1 MVSVSRP
8 ASRAAGHK
16 AKTVHRS
23 VEQSVLLLCIIGGL
37 PAGLALLALSWWQP
51 YSFEVRWT
59 VTTIVLIIW
68 VGSAA
73 LAWGYSKSLENDEW
87 MDEVERLAQQITGL
101 RVFAD
106 AEGKM
111 NLALGDVGGE
121 VLVVSQFTLYGD
133 LRKGRRPS
141 WTGAAEPDLAAE
153 RVEAFA
159 RALESRGLRVGRGV
173 FGAHMAVDL
182 LNDGPVTLVLDAS
195 EL

>member
-1 MVSVSRP
+1 MRVVLQRVARASVSVDGERV
-8 ASRAAGHK
+8 AAIG
-16 AKTVHRS
+16 AGF
-23 VEQSVLLLCIIGGL
+23 LLLVGIGAQDGDGEAERM
-37 PAGLALLALSWWQP
+37 AGKIAS
-51 YSFEVRWT
+51 
-59 VTTIVLIIW
+59 
-68 VGSAA
+68 
-73 LAWGYSKSLENDEW
+73 
-87 MDEVERLAQQITGL
+87 L

-141 WTGAAEPDLAAE
+141 WTAAAEPSVAAE

-173 FGAHMAVDL
+173 FGAHMDVDL
-182 LNDGPVTLVLDAS
+182 LNDGPVTLILDAS